1 MNKAPMGL
9 SRCKSAIVFRC
20 GRANGASSS
29 SPEAIPLPS
38 DDEEVEIV
46 VDEAVTGLSPPL
58 EPPLWFPASMLWCWA
73 RISALAFRPVL
84 LVRLLCWCFSSHSH
98 TKHNDDELTTSSPP
112 PRPRTCYSPVQLL

>member
-38 DDEEVEIV
+38 DDEEVEMVEIV

-58 EPPLWFPASMLWCWA
+58 EPPLSFPASMLWC
-73 RISALAFRPVL
+73 
-84 LVRLLCWCFSSHSH
+84 
-98 TKHNDDELTTSSPP
+98 
-112 PRPRTCYSPVQLL
+112 